1 MILLTLTLLQVR
13 ALIAYYNSYNKWMI
27 LLQLIVNSKVIIIWS
42 YIDYYNS
49 YYKWI
54 MLL

>member
-1 MILLTLTLLQVR
+1 MILLTLTFLQVR
-13 ALIAYYNSYNKWMI
+13 ALIAYSYNKWMI